1 MLAPRT
7 GPQNRTK
14 VPRPRCGALPRRRRA
29 RGVPYRHNPTP
40 IPDLDQELTVRRWP
54 LVVVLALAPVWI
66 IGILCRSAW
75 TPDEPREADIAW
87 RMTLQT
93 DRTLPQLAD
102 TPFLEKPP
110 LSYWMSA
117 AAIEV
122 YGDSPAAARMP
133 NLLYAAITALAI
145 GALAFAMDGGTAAI
159 VAALVAGTAITAFR
173 VQIWLAPDACLLA
186 GCALAL
192 LGAYLGYRAS
202 PGRSKLFGYTLM
214 HAGAAVGFMAK
225 SAPGWLVPATA
236 LVAIIVWER
245 RWSEL
250 RRWELYFGFIVQALL
265 IGPWI
270 YEVSRSPH
278 AEEAFSSL
286 FWHNIVG
293 RFTKLAGPA
302 ALDYTTGHKNTPG
315 KYFIELPVYL
325 LPWTLL
331 AVAAARRA
339 WDRLRGGVDRST
351 PWRFAVCAIVPFLLL
366 LTFAATA
373 RDIYAAPILLGFA
386 VLIAL
391 WLSELVIG
399 GRRLSLSQLDRFA
412 IRGTHVLVAVIAIGF
427 AVVLGALALA
437 APGLSGINY
446 AINAVVVVAIAVITS
461 LFASNMR
468 RSGDTLRGL
477 AWTYVA
483 YAATLTLS
491 GLAIFPTIDRWQD
504 LPSLARNIHDD
515 ARKGPL
521 ALLNPDETTIAMMD
535 HRLRTQFVTLDT
547 DAARA
552 SDNAA
557 KLVSDWL
564 RSQGPEARVLVK
576 LPGRT
581 PGDVKRLLDGIHPTP
596 APDDGLAG
604 TLAKIGVVKI
614 VRRYELPEGRR
625 YALLG
630 SPQQ

>member
-1 MLAPRT
+1 M
-7 GPQNRTK
+7 
-14 VPRPRCGALPRRRRA
+14 
-29 RGVPYRHNPTP
+29 
-40 IPDLDQELTVRRWP
+40 RRWP
-54 LVVVLALAPVWI
+54 LLVILALAPLWV

-87 RMTLQT
+87 RMSLQS

-110 LSYWMSA
+110 LSYWISA

-122 YGDSPAAARMP
+122 YGDSPAAARVP
-133 NLLYAAITALAI
+133 NLLYAAIVALAI

-159 VAALVAGTAITAFR
+159 VAALVAGTAITAYR
-173 VQIWLAPDACLLA
+173 VSIWLAPDACLLA

-192 LGAYLGYRAS
+192 LGAYLGFRAP

-214 HAGAAVGFMAK
+214 HVGAAIGFMAK

-236 LVAIIVWER
+236 LIAIIIWER

-250 RRWELYFGFIVQALL
+250 RRWELYLGLIVQALL

-270 YEVSRSPH
+270 YEVSRTAH
-278 AEEAFSSL
+278 GDDALLAL

-293 RFTKLAGPA
+293 RFTKVAGPV

-325 LPWTLL
+325 LPWSLL

-339 WDRLRGGVDRST
+339 WDRLRSGSNRST
-351 PWRFAVCAIVPFLLL
+351 PWRFAICAIVPFLLL

-386 VLIAL
+386 LLIGL
-391 WLSELVIG
+391 WLSELVVG
-399 GRRLSLSQLDRFA
+399 SRRPSLSRLDRFA
-412 IRGTHVLVAVIAIGF
+412 IHGTNVLVALLACAFAAVLVIF
-427 AVVLGALALA
+427 ALA
-437 APGLSGINY
+437 APGLSGIHF
-446 AINAVVVVAIAVITS
+446 AINAVVVVAIAAITL
-461 LFASNMR
+461 LFASNTL
-468 RSGDTLRGL
+468 RSADPLRGL
-477 AWTYVA
+477 AWTYTA

-491 GLAIFPTIDRWQD
+491 GLAIFPVIDRWQD
-504 LPSLARNIHDD
+504 LPSLARNIHEDS
-515 ARKGPL
+515 REGPL
-521 ALLNPDETTIAMMD
+521 ALLDPDETTIAMLD
-535 HRLRTQFVTLDT
+535 HRFRTQFVVLDT
-547 DAARA
+547 QTNSAV
-552 SDNAA
+552 NV
-557 KLVSDWL
+557 VSSWL
-564 RSQGPEARVLVK
+564 RARGRHAHVLVK

-581 PGDVKRLLDGIHPTP
+581 PGEVKRLLDRIHPTP
-596 APDDGLAG
+596 DPDDGVLG
-604 TLAKIGVVKI
+604 TVASSGVAKVVH
-614 VRRYELPEGRR
+614 RYELPEGRR

-630 SPQQ
+630 VVE